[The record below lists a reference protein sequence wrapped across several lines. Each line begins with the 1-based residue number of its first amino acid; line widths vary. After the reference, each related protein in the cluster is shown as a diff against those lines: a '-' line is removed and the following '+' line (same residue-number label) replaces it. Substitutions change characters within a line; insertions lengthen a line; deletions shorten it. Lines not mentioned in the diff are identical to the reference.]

1 MPVCKSMKEL
11 KDAMLGKMKQA
22 TDDAI
27 DKSLEALQENM
38 EQFYTI
44 PEGGYKRTGQLK
56 DSPKVDYV
64 IQAGNHVTGQFGLNT
79 EKRYNPSGISTEEI
93 YQLAESG
100 ELLGIGG
107 FWERTMVKVQENI
120 REAFGKRFQ
129 G

>member
-1 MPVCKSMKEL
+1 MPVCKSMKQL
-11 KDAMLGKMKQA
+11 KDAMLKKMKQA

-27 DKSLEALQENM
+27 DKSIEDLQENI

-44 PEGGYKRTGQLK
+44 PQGRYQRTGQLK
-56 DSPKVDYV
+56 DSAKVDYV
-64 IQAGNHVTGQFGLNT
+64 RQAGNHVTGQFGLDT

-100 ELLGIGG
+100 ELLGAGG
-107 FWERTMVKVQENI
+107 FWKRTMVKVTENI
-120 REAFGKRFQ
+120 RESFGKEFH

>member
-11 KDAMLGKMKQA
+11 KDAMLGKMKQV

-27 DKSLEALQENM
+27 DKSLEDLQENI
-38 EQFYTI
+38 EQFYTV
-44 PEGGYKRTGQLK
+44 PQGRYQRTGQLK
-56 DSPKVDYV
+56 DSAKVDYV
-64 IQAGNHVTGQFGLNT
+64 RQAGNHVTRQFGLNT
-79 EKRYNPSGISTEEI
+79 EKRYNPGGISTEEI

-107 FWERTMVKVQENI
+107 FWKRTMVKVQENI

>member
-1 MPVCKSMKEL
+1 MPVCKSMKQL

-27 DKSLEALQENM
+27 DKSLEDLQENM

-44 PEGGYKRTGQLK
+44 PEGRYKRTGQLK

-64 IQAGNHVTGQFGLNT
+64 RQAGNHVTGQFGVNT

-107 FWERTMVKVQENI
+107 FWKRTMVKVQENI

>member
-27 DKSLEALQENM
+27 DKSLEDLQENM

-44 PEGGYKRTGQLK
+44 PEGRYKRTGQLK

-64 IQAGNHVTGQFGLNT
+64 RQAGNHVTRQFGLNT
-79 EKRYNPSGISTEEI
+79 EKRYNPGGISTEEI

-107 FWERTMVKVQENI
+107 FWKRTIVKVQENI
-120 REAFGKRFQ
+120 RESFGKQFHR
-129 G
+129 

>member
-27 DKSLEALQENM
+27 DKSLEDLQENM

-44 PEGGYKRTGQLK
+44 PEGRYKRTGQLK

-64 IQAGNHVTGQFGLNT
+64 RQAGNHVTGQFGLDT
-79 EKRYNPSGISTEEI
+79 GKRYNPSGISTEEI
-93 YQLAESG
+93 YQFAESG

-107 FWERTMVKVQENI
+107 FWKRTIVKVQENI
-120 REAFGKRFQ
+120 RESFGKQFHR
-129 G
+129 

>member
-27 DKSLEALQENM
+27 DKSLEDLQENM

-44 PEGGYKRTGQLK
+44 PEGRYKRTGQLK

-64 IQAGNHVTGQFGLNT
+64 RQAGNHVTRQFGLNT
-79 EKRYNPSGISTEEI
+79 EKRYNPGGISTEEI

-107 FWERTMVKVQENI
+107 FWKRTMVKVQENI

>member
-1 MPVCKSMKEL
+1 MPVCKSMKQL
-11 KDAMLGKMKQA
+11 KDAMLKKMKQA

-27 DKSLEALQENM
+27 DKSIEDLQENI

-44 PEGGYKRTGQLK
+44 PQGRYQRTGQLK
-56 DSPKVDYV
+56 DSAKVDYV
-64 IQAGNHVTGQFGLNT
+64 RQAGNHVTGQFGLDT

-100 ELLGIGG
+100 ELLGAGG
-107 FWERTMVKVQENI
+107 FWKRTMVKVTENI
-120 REAFGKRFQ
+120 RESFGKQFH

>member
-1 MPVCKSMKEL
+1 MPVCKSMKQL
-11 KDAMLGKMKQA
+11 KDAMLKKMKQA

-27 DKSLEALQENM
+27 DKSLEDLQENI
-38 EQFYTI
+38 EQFYTV
-44 PEGGYKRTGQLK
+44 PQGRYQRTGQLK
-56 DSPKVDYV
+56 DSAKVDYV
-64 IQAGNHVTGQFGLNT
+64 RQAGNHVTRQFGLNT
-79 EKRYNPSGISTEEI
+79 EKRYNPGGISTEEI

-107 FWERTMVKVQENI
+107 FWKRTMVKVQENI

>member
-27 DKSLEALQENM
+27 DKSLEDLQENI
-38 EQFYTI
+38 EQFYTV
-44 PEGGYKRTGQLK
+44 PQGRYQRTGQLK
-56 DSPKVDYV
+56 DSAKVDYV
-64 IQAGNHVTGQFGLNT
+64 RQAGNHVTGQFGLDT
-79 EKRYNPSGISTEEI
+79 GKRYNPSGISTEEI
-93 YQLAESG
+93 YHLAESG

-107 FWERTMVKVQENI
+107 FWKRTMVKVQENI